1 MTNPKSFEDVDF
13 WVQQL
18 LSETPSELPKILL
31 GNKSDLS
38 PQVSEKEALKKAN
51 QYGMKF
57 FICSAKENKNIKQS
71 FRLLAQLTVQFVS
84 G

>member
-18 LSETPSELPKILL
+18 LSETSYELPKILL

-38 PQVSEKEALKKAN
+38 QQVSEKEALKKAD
-51 QYGMKF
+51 QYGMKL
-57 FICSAKENKNIKQS
+57 FICSAKENRNIEQS
-71 FRLLAQLTVQFVS
+71 FRLLA
-84 G
+84 